1 MFRDVMIHVKYNNNK
16 TNNNKNVKVPVKYN
30 LKIIDWLR
38 NANKTVDTIGNFM
51 FTH

>member
-30 LKIIDWLR
+30 LKIIDWLT